1 MQVKHLPFMYRC
13 GFLFICTVFSNLSCD
28 LLSPDEDTVE
38 DVTFVAN
45 FTRDWLPE
53 TPARRSVNAPFV
65 TGQS

>member
-38 DVTFVAN
+38 DVTFVAISPGIGC
-45 FTRDWLPE
+45 RKRPLGV
-53 TPARRSVNAPFV
+53 A
-65 TGQS
+65 